1 MTTMFRFRKLTALV
15 LIAALYLGSLSVMAV
30 AMPSD
35 VNGDGAVNTA
45 DVRALLLALT
55 SERDLTEEER
65 VAADVDGD
73 GTVNTV
79 DARVLLKQ
87 SLAPAEP
94 TSTRPITSTTFAS
107 TRPTQT
113 TQTTQTTTTYPT
125 TTMPLTTTTTWVLTG
140 PDGTAPTTFPTT
152 TDTTMPDC
160 DTTYTTTTYPTT
172 MPYGSFTVTVDTVSA
187 RAGDTVTIPVKVSRD
202 HALVGFEMD
211 IVYDPSVLTLLEVN
225 DEHRNPYATDLLPAM
240 FNADAQWRV
249 SKSEDGVAQLRYVSA
264 AQDGA
269 LVGGKM
275 LALTF
280 RVREDALYN
289 GSIAVA
295 VLSHLS
301 CANGVEYVP
310 SVKVNYG
317 AVNVTP
323 RTTVTTTS
331 GTTDTTYPTTT
342 DTTYPPTT
350 PSTEP
355 IYWQTTTS
363 GTTSTTAFDCVTTHT
378 TYPTTL
384 PYGTPLHFTGETVM
398 ARVGETVQWSVSVSN
413 QHALVGLDLEICY
426 DPTVLT
432 PVTVDGDPVAT
443 YNTAVFDDRAQ
454 WRWSET
460 EQGWLRLR
468 YVSSADEGDIAGGKL
483 FTLTFLLNPDMDVD
497 VDATEVLIVPRSCLS
512 AARGMDYIP
521 YGGGTATDGVVKV
534 ASRSTRPKT
543 TTVGT
548 TDTTYP
554 PTTTTTWVLTGPD
567 GTAPTTVWTT
577 TTTPPT
583 MTD

>member
-1 MTTMFRFRKLTALV
+1 MTTMFRIRKLTAFVLV
-15 LIAALYLGSLSVMAV
+15 AALWIGSLSVMAV

-45 DVRALLLALT
+45 DVRALLLALAT
-55 SERDLTEEER
+55 ERELTEDER

-73 GTVNTV
+73 GVVNTV
-79 DARVLLKQ
+79 DARLLLMQ
-87 SLAPAEP
+87 SLVPTDP
-94 TSTRPITSTTFAS
+94 TSTGPMTSTTFAS
-107 TRPTQT
+107 TRP
-113 TQTTQTTTTYPT
+113 TQTTTTYPT

-225 DEHRNPYATDLLPAM
+225 DEHRNPYATALHAAVFD
-240 FNADAQWRV
+240 DEAQWRFTQLY
-249 SKSEDGVAQLRYVSA
+249 DGEVNVRYVSSA
-264 AQDGA
+264 DDGA
-269 LVGGKM
+269 RDSGTLF
-275 LALTF
+275 ALTF
-280 RVREDALYN
+280 
-289 GSIAVA
+289 AVNDDTYVHATA
-295 VLSHLS
+295 VECWVTSYLC
-301 CANGVEYVP
+301 CANGTEYIPYVNTV
-310 SVKVNYG
+310 SGAVKV
-317 AVNVTP
+317 AS
-323 RTTVTTTS
+323 RTTRTTTS
-331 GTTDTTYPTTT
+331 GTTDTTDPTTT

-350 PSTEP
+350 TTTEL

-363 GTTSTTAFDCVTTHT
+363 GTTVPDCVSTPAP
-378 TYPTTL
+378 YPTTL
-384 PYGTPLHFTGETVM
+384 PYGDPLCYTGETVM
-398 ARVGETVQWSVSVSN
+398 VRVGETFDWSIDLSARHS
-413 QHALVGLDLEICY
+413 LVGLEMDVYY
-426 DPTVLT
+426 DPDVLT
-432 PVTVDGDPVAT
+432 WIPEG
-443 YNTAVFDDRAQ
+443 TALNGAIFDDKAQ
-454 WRWSET
+454 WRISHIADGVIT
-460 EQGWLRLR
+460 LR
-468 YVSSADEGDIAGGKL
+468 YVSGASTGDAIGGELLSFK
-483 FTLTFLLNPDMDVD
+483 FLLRHDT
-497 VDATEVLIVPRSCLS
+497 DADDTRIYISPTASLS
-512 AARGMDYIP
+512 AVNGFAYHARE
-521 YGGGTATDGVVKV
+521 GTITDGVVKV